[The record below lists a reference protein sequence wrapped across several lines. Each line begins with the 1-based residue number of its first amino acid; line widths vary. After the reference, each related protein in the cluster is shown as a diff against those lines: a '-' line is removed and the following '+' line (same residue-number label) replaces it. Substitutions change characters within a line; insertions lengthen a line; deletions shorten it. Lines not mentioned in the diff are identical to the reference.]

1 MAVAQLNESVL
12 QLTLNEGIDPMS
24 GEFILKNKRFNN
36 VKTEATA
43 EQLFQTANAFASVQ
57 QHTLYGISRRD
68 VSDIFEEEEA

>member
-12 QLTLNEGIDPMS
+12 QLTLNEGIDPVS
-24 GEFILKNKRFNN
+24 GESILKNKRFNN

-57 QHTLYGISRRD
+57 QHELYGISRRD
-68 VSDIFEEEEA
+68 VSDIFEEEA